1 MLLHYVTRTSRPL
14 GFGDIQTPVF
24 CVQLSVPGPDGSFC
38 RNSGLC
44 ESGSLCSV
52 LTTRELPVG
61 LEPAN
66 YRHSGFQALV
76 DLALL
81 ASDQQGSDGLA
92 LGRPAAACFLRG
104 LYRLPHINKPA
115 TPEAGAETCA
125 N

>member
-1 MLLHYVTRTSRPL
+1 MSQGLTGASEETQDSLWI
-14 GFGDIQTPVF
+14 GVF
-24 CVQLSVPGPDGSFC
+24 V
-38 RNSGLC
+38 LC
-44 ESGSLCSV
+44 PHHKG
-52 LTTRELPVG
+52 TAG

-92 LGRPAAACFLRG
+92 LGRPATACSLRG

-115 TPEAGAETCA
+115 IPEAGAETCA